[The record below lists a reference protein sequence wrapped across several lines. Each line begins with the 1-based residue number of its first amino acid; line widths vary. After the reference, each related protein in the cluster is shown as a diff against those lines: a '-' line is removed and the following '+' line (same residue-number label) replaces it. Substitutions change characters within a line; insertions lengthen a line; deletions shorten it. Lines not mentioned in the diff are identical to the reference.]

1 MQELSVTENIFL
13 GNELKLPGGR
23 MDYPA
28 MHRRAA
34 ELLARLKLDDVNVGA
49 PVMHYGNGHQQLFE
63 IARALAKQA
72 RLLIFDE
79 PTSSLSAKEIE
90 VLLAIIED
98 LKRAGVACIY
108 ISHKLDEVK
117 RVCDTITVIRDG
129 EHVATQPAA
138 ALDENGIIGLMVGR
152 ELTSRFPRTERQPG
166 EVVLEA
172 RGVTC
177 WDVTNP
183 RRKRVDDAGLQVRAG
198 EILHRRPGGRGPHRT
213 RVRDL
218 RRLCRP
224 QRGAGLGAGPPRAH
238 RLAGR
243 RHRAGHLPS
252 AGGP

>member
-1 MQELSVTENIFL
+1 M
-13 GNELKLPGGR
+13 
-23 MDYPA
+23 
-28 MHRRAA
+28 
-34 ELLARLKLDDVNVGA
+34 
-49 PVMHYGNGHQQLFE
+49 
-63 IARALAKQA
+63 
-72 RLLIFDE
+72 
-79 PTSSLSAKEIE
+79 
-90 VLLAIIED
+90 LLAIIED

-198 EILHRRPGGRGPHRT
+198 EILGIAGL
-213 RVRDL
+213 V
-218 RRLCRP
+218 
-224 QRGAGLGAGPPRAH
+224 GAGRTELVSAIYGAYAGRSEAQVWSAGPPRAH

>member
-34 ELLARLKLDDVNVGA
+34 ELLARLAGRRQRGRASDALR
-49 PVMHYGNGHQQLFE
+49 HGHQQLFE

-129 EHVATQPAA
+129 EHVAT
-138 ALDENGIIGLMVGR
+138 R
-152 ELTSRFPRTERQPG
+152 RRRWTRT
-166 EVVLEA
+166 A
-172 RGVTC
+172 S
-177 WDVTNP
+177 
-183 RRKRVDDAGLQVRAG
+183 
-198 EILHRRPGGRGPHRT
+198 
-213 RVRDL
+213 
-218 RRLCRP
+218 
-224 QRGAGLGAGPPRAH
+224 
-238 RLAGR
+238 
-243 RHRAGHLPS
+243 S
-252 AGGP
+252 A

>member
-1 MQELSVTENIFL
+1 
-13 GNELKLPGGR
+13 
-23 MDYPA
+23 
-28 MHRRAA
+28 
-34 ELLARLKLDDVNVGA
+34 
-49 PVMHYGNGHQQLFE
+49 MHYGNGHQQLFE

-152 ELTSRFPRTERQPG
+152 ELTSRFP
-166 EVVLEA
+166 A
-172 RGVTC
+172 
-177 WDVTNP
+177 
-183 RRKRVDDAGLQVRAG
+183 
-198 EILHRRPGGRGPHRT
+198 
-213 RVRDL
+213 
-218 RRLCRP
+218 
-224 QRGAGLGAGPPRAH
+224 
-238 RLAGR
+238 
-243 RHRAGHLPS
+243 PS
-252 AGGP
+252 ASPARWCWKRAA